1 MTTLAFIMPTD
12 RYQNERPALAGL
24 ADIETAV
31 RLQDCW
37 WVPGL
42 LVFRCQCSWQT
53 ERLVRVSTARWRR
66 KVFTTF
72 YQNLHGFPFT
82 WRRHGEHHGRTLS
95 GRLQY
100 VWRID
105 RRRLYSP
112 ASAHF
117 SVFAIVLTLFSRLSL
132 LKRTRLPVVNDTRRP
147 AS

>member
-1 MTTLAFIMPTD
+1 
-12 RYQNERPALAGL
+12 
-24 ADIETAV
+24 
-31 RLQDCW
+31 
-37 WVPGL
+37 
-42 LVFRCQCSWQT
+42 
-53 ERLVRVSTARWRR
+53 
-66 KVFTTF
+66 
-72 YQNLHGFPFT
+72 
-82 WRRHGEHHGRTLS
+82 
-95 GRLQY
+95 